1 MLNHYPMWKNLLI
14 AAIIGLCFI
23 YAMPNI
29 FGEDPAIQVATS
41 KRGLQID
48 TEILKKI
55 ETALSEKN
63 IQIKRST
70 LRQQVG
76 KSTDL
81 LIRFTNDA
89 DQLQAKAIIQKLLGD
104 KYAVAINLAPAT
116 PLWLLSI
123 NAEPM
128 YLGLDL
134 RGGVH
139 FLMQVDME
147 AAINKT
153 LKTYVNDSRSLMRKK
168 KIRYLGAK
176 KDQAQIS
183 LRFKDSQSRA
193 QAEALLTREMRDI
206 LFVNKDDNGQT
217 ILIGTIKKQ
226 KLKEIKLF
234 ALKQNIT
241 TLRKRIDEK
250 FNGLVEPII
259 QQQGDDRIIIQL
271 PGIQDTAGAKDIL
284 GATATLEY
292 RAVDEDNDVQ
302 KAVDG
307 RVPVGSKIF
316 YTREENLNGRLIPAR
331 PVLLKKRTI
340 VTGDHVTNANASIDS
355 ETNGALVSV
364 TLDGYGGKK
373 MDTFTKHNVG
383 KGMAVVYIETKRITS
398 VDKDGNKV
406 VSTKTTEEVISVANI
421 RGRFSNRFQ
430 TTGLDSVQEA
440 NNLALLLRSG
450 ALAAPVYIIEERT
463 IGPSLGQD
471 NIDKGFNSVIIGF
484 IAVLIF
490 MAAWYYTMGMI
501 ANFALALNL
510 IIIVAILS
518 LLQATLT
525 LPGIAGIVLTVGMA
539 VDANVLIFERI
550 REELRNGNSP
560 QNSINAGYEKA
571 FMTIADANITTLIAA
586 FVLFVVGTGA
596 IKGFA
601 ITLSIGILSS
611 MFTAVLVS
619 RAIVNIAYG
628 SRKIKNLS
636 I

>member
-1 MLNHYPMWKNLLI
+1 MWKNLLI
-14 AAIIGLCFI
+14 LAVITLCFF
-23 YAMPNI
+23 YALPNI
-29 FGEDPAIQVATS
+29 FGEDPAIQIATS

-48 TEILKKI
+48 TEILSKV
-55 ETALSEKN
+55 ETALKENK
-63 IQIKRST
+63 IQVNRST
-70 LRQQVG
+70 LREQTG

-81 LIRFTNDA
+81 LIRFENDS
-89 DQLQAKAIIQKLLGD
+89 DQLRAKSIIQKLLGD
-104 KYAVAINLAPAT
+104 QYAVAINLAPAT
-116 PLWLLSI
+116 PQWLLDI
-123 NAEPM
+123 NAKPM

-134 RGGVH
+134 RGGVY
-139 FLMQVDME
+139 FLMQVDMD

-153 LKTYVNDSRSLMRKK
+153 LKTYVSDSRTLMRKQ

-176 KDQAQIS
+176 KNNDQI
-183 LRFKDSQSRA
+183 LIHFKDDQSRE
-193 QAEALLTREMRDI
+193 QAENLLSKQMRDI
-206 LFVNKDDNGQT
+206 LFVTSEENGQT
-217 ILIGTIKKQ
+217 SLKGTINKQ
-226 KLKEIKLF
+226 KLKEIKMF

-259 QQQGDDRIIIQL
+259 QQQGDDRIVIQL

-292 RAVDEDNDVQ
+292 MAVDEDNDVQ
-302 KAVDG
+302 KAVAG
-307 RVPVGSKIF
+307 HVPVGSKIY
-316 YTREENLNGRLIPAR
+316 YTREEILNGKLIPSR

-340 VTGDHVTNANASIDS
+340 VTGDHVTNANASIDA

-373 MDTFTKHNVG
+373 MDNFTKRNVG

-398 VDKDGNKV
+398 TDKQGNKV

-471 NIDKGFNSVIIGF
+471 NIDKGFSSVIIGF

-490 MAAWYYTMGMI
+490 MAIWYYTMGMI

-560 QNSINAGYEKA
+560 QNSINAGFEKA

-601 ITLSIGILSS
+601 ITLSIGILTS
-611 MFTAVLVS
+611 MFTAVVVS
-619 RAIVNIAYG
+619 RAIVNLAYG
-628 SRKIKNLS
+628 RKKIKALS